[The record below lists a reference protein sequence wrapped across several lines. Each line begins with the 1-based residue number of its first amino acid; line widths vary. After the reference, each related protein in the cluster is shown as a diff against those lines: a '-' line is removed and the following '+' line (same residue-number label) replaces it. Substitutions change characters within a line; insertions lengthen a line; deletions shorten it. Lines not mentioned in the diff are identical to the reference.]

1 MNISYAI
8 TVCDEEEEIK
18 TLLTFLVESLQ
29 DTDEIVILCD
39 ISNKDINLQNFIETL
54 HKTNIHLHK
63 DRFNKDFAEWKNKL
77 NSLCNKDYIFQ
88 IDADELPNA
97 SLIMNLKPLLL
108 NNPSLDLIWV
118 PRENYVNEITQDHI
132 NRWRWNLDYKN
143 RINFPDYQGRIY
155 KNSTKIHWVG
165 KVHETIHG
173 ASAVG
178 TLPPEESCSLLH
190 IKSISKQEKQNN
202 LYDTI
207 S

>member
-18 TLLTFLVESLQ
+18 TLLTFLIKSLQ

-39 ISNKDINLQNFIETL
+39 VSNTDINLQKFIETL
-54 HKTNIHLHK
+54 NKPNIHLHK
-63 DRFNKDFAEWKNKL
+63 DRFNKNFAEWKNKL
-77 NSLCNKDYIFQ
+77 NSLCSKDYIFQ
-88 IDADELPNA
+88 IDADELPNL

-118 PRENYVNEITQDHI
+118 PRENYVNGITQDHI

-155 KNSTKIHWVG
+155 KNSKKIYWAG

-173 ASAVG
+173 ASVVG
-178 TLPPEESCSLLH
+178 NLPPEESCSLLH
-190 IKSISKQEKQNN
+190 IKSIFKQEKQNN
-202 LYDTI
+202 LYNTI